1 MDKEERK
8 QYNKVY
14 YSVNKDRILADL
26 CQKVQCEYCG
36 RTVIKNNIL
45 THEKSEICKRH
56 RERRLELLKFKQLND
71 SSRASTIVDENGF
84 KINIYKYLYIV
95 ICLTYRFKN
104 HSLLI

>member
-45 THEKSEICKRH
+45 IIKVNKFFKREDYLTRLNEPKNETNRDYAIKSE
-56 RERRLELLKFKQLND
+56 
-71 SSRASTIVDENGF
+71 
-84 KINIYKYLYIV
+84 
-95 ICLTYRFKN
+95 
-104 HSLLI
+104 LIQNAAKEEFN

>member
-26 CQKVQCEYCG
+26 CSKMTCDYCG

-45 THEKSEICKRH
+45 IHERSDICKRH
-56 RERRLELLKFKQLND
+56 RQRKLEKEQFKQQNE
-71 SSRASTIVDENGF
+71 TTTN
-84 KINIYKYLYIV
+84 
-95 ICLTYRFKN
+95 
-104 HSLLI
+104 

>member
-1 MDKEERK
+1 MDKEKRK

-45 THEKSEICKRH
+45 THEKSEICRRH

-71 SSRASTIVDENGF
+71 SSRASTIVDEN
-84 KINIYKYLYIV
+84 
-95 ICLTYRFKN
+95 
-104 HSLLI
+104 

>member
-26 CQKVQCEYCG
+26 CQKVECQFCG

-45 THEKSEICKRH
+45 THEKSEICRRH
-56 RERRLELLKFKQLND
+56 R
-71 SSRASTIVDENGF
+71 
-84 KINIYKYLYIV
+84 
-95 ICLTYRFKN
+95 
-104 HSLLI
+104 